1 MAPSAAPPIADPT
14 GGFLA
19 LAVEQTLLRAYLLDH
34 IDREARLVGWM
45 TVQRDLGRPITEQV
59 ADMCRRLGA
68 RLNRRLWFDAED
80 RPLLHSDDPVRRPP
94 LAAVSIAVSPRPR
107 LRVWLAGIGG
117 RRSLAAAATA
127 AAGAPVTVVGVTQ
140 LAPAADSPA
149 LAADLHAARPD
160 AIVIAG
166 GYDSP
171 APAAQEPALALTNL
185 IAQALQR
192 MAPSQAPAVLFAGN
206 RFAAQAA
213 VARLRAVHEALSV
226 EVVNNVQPAPNSFYQ
241 TALARTLAY
250 RHWRLC
256 QRIPG
261 FAKLGRWV
269 TPPGQMTS
277 LEWSFAQLVHAWCEY
292 HGLPH
297 LHGLYA
303 APAGLLHVWAARGQA
318 ALRLFY
324 TDAPRPDA
332 LAGWPPIHFL
342 SGPWPRPYGA
352 GDSLRW
358 WDRSAAAPVVAALG
372 QTAPAAM
379 LQALTFDCLERLT

>member
-1 MAPSAAPPIADPT
+1 MAAPASPSPT

-34 IDREARLVGWM
+34 VDREARLAGWM
-45 TVQRDLGRPITEQV
+45 TVQRDPARPTTDQV

-68 RLNRRLWFDAED
+68 RLSRRLWSDAED
-80 RPLLHSDDPVRRPP
+80 RPLLHSEDAVRRPP

-107 LRVWLAGIGG
+107 LRLWLAAIGG
-117 RRSLAAAATA
+117 GSLAAASA
-127 AAGAPVTVVGVTQ
+127 AASAAPATVVGVTQ
-140 LAPAADSPA
+140 LGPDTAGPA
-149 LAADLHAARPD
+149 LAAGLHAARPD
-160 AIVIAG
+160 AIVVAG

-171 APAAQEPALALTNL
+171 APAAQEPALALTAL
-185 IAQALQR
+185 VAQALQR
-192 MAPSQAPAVLFAGN
+192 MAPSQMPAIIFAGN
-206 RFAAQAA
+206 RFTAEAA
-213 VARLRAVHEALSV
+213 VARLRAVHQALPV
-226 EVVNNVQPAPNSFYQ
+226 EVVNNVQPAPGALYQ

-261 FAKLGRWV
+261 FTKLGRWV
-269 TPPGQMTS
+269 TPPGQLTS
-277 LEWSFAQLVHAWCEY
+277 LEWSFAQLVHAWCDY
-292 HGLPH
+292 HALAH
-297 LHGLYA
+297 LHGLYV
-303 APAGLLHVWAARGQA
+303 APAGLLHVWAIRGQS

-324 TDAPRPDA
+324 ADTPRPDA

-342 SGPWPRPYGA
+342 SGAWPRPYGP